1 MNRLWVFFLVIVW
14 LASSLVQASPPD
26 HDQADSQAI
35 REIQAL
41 DQSHLDFDFFED
53 NYSNNPATNTQ
64 SNEAALLE
72 ALELLEQSP
81 DEENHFE
88 EDILKSLETANGLS
102 DDDSELS
109 SEMDEEIESSLDQ
122 DINDE
127 IEGVLEDLFDEQ

>member
-14 LASSLVQASPPD
+14 LVSSLVQASPPD
-26 HDQADSQAI
+26 QNQADSQAI

-53 NYSNNPATNTQ
+53 NSSNNAATNTQ
-64 SNEAALLE
+64 SSEAALLE

-122 DINDE
+122 DISDE
-127 IEGVLEDLFDEQ
+127 LQGAFEDLFDE